1 MHSGQAIYQLG
12 YSPSPLKV
20 KDLHMFPESKESG
33 LWRSDKS
40 ADKWV
45 LKSICNLAEQ
55 VLTAIVSL
63 IIILF
68 LNVLIL
74 SHTLFNL
81 HLQWTIGCSQE
92 AYETLM
98 LKYSKLMKMVKNYNN
113 YAKSPT
119 EDFLPHR
126 LAMTI
131 WSEITYG
138 TSI

>member
-1 MHSGQAIYQLG
+1 ML
-12 YSPSPLKV
+12 
-20 KDLHMFPESKESG
+20 PESKESD
-33 LWRSDKS
+33 LWGSDKS

-63 IIILF
+63 IIMLF

-74 SHTLFNL
+74 SPTLFNL

-98 LKYSKLMKMVKNYNN
+98 LKYSKLMKTVK
-113 YAKSPT
+113 KIIII
-119 EDFLPHR
+119 
-126 LAMTI
+126 M
-131 WSEITYG
+131 
-138 TSI
+138 